1 MMEEIILRPFYVNGF
16 GINSLKNKCRGKF
29 LVYFIILNL
38 FVSGF
43 IGTLLYCYSS
53 SVLQKESI
61 NTSQNILIQLDK
73 STNLLLNQVD
83 NYLSSLSFDSDI
95 INLMRYYKNDDF
107 ASIGKVNNNE
117 SNLMM
122 LNNYIY
128 SIAIYYKNENTVY
141 WVNNGIINLDDYE
154 DKDFMRSIENNSIS
168 YKALHLRKI
177 KGKLGDTINVIS
189 VIKPIPLNGTTPI
202 AFAVVNIDEKYFS
215 NIMNSLLENK
225 GQEVYITNLN
235 GGIISRN
242 NLYGNYEKLLS
253 NNSIS
258 GNKNKSAVNEIV
270 TFNKE
275 KLLISK
281 AVSQSYGWEYVSII
295 PFKSII
301 GQANL
306 IKYWSVFVVMLALV
320 IGLIVSLIFSAKLSR
335 PINTIAALFK
345 DHNEQGENEDV
356 FEYIE
361 NKVTNLVYK
370 NESIE
375 KTLSENMPI
384 LRNNYL
390 VSLLTGKAQDFDEI
404 RNRFNYYNIDFY
416 LEGSYL
422 VYIISVDNYES
433 LTAIHSEYE
442 INMLIINLIDTIGVI
457 VNKNNKGL
465 VINTCPDEIAV
476 VLAIPEEI
484 KEQSERKEM
493 IELLGIKIRNAV
505 IESGSYIATISAGSM
520 CYKIDE
526 INISYKDALQ
536 ALKYKPIMGR
546 NIIFYDDIKNMKE
559 EAFDYPFEKEDE
571 LLSFLRSGD
580 LTSIIKC
587 NKEFFHML
595 MSINKGNIENFYYYM
610 QLMSSII
617 KCINELGIN
626 AQVVFK
632 HRNLYK
638 EILGCSSILVVQE
651 WFEKLYTNIVEILD
665 SRKENKNKSIIDSV
679 KEYINVNY
687 SKELSLTVLSQQVYI
702 SAPYLSKIF
711 KECAGIP
718 LKQYINEIRVQK
730 AKELLKNPSF
740 KISEVAEKVGYD
752 KIHGFL
758 KMFKE
763 ATGMTPGEYRT
774 SISTSGLK
782 G

>member
-1 MMEEIILRPFYVNGF
+1 MKLSYVNV
-16 GINSLKNKCRGKF
+16 LKNNAIKNKYRGKF

-43 IGTLLYCYSS
+43 IGILLYSYSS
-53 SVLQKESI
+53 SILQKESI

-73 STNLLLNQVD
+73 STDLLLNQVE

-107 ASIGKVNNNE
+107 VSINEANDKE
-117 SNLMM
+117 SNLMV

-128 SIAIYYKNENTVY
+128 SISFYYKNEDMVY
-141 WVNNGIINLDDYE
+141 LVNNGLIKLDDYE
-154 DKDFMRSIENNSIS
+154 DKDFLKNIGNNSIS
-168 YKALHLRKI
+168 YKNLYLRKI
-177 KGKLGDTINVIS
+177 KDNFNNTVNVIS
-189 VIKPIPLNGTTPI
+189 MIEPIPQNGTTPV

-225 GQEVYITNLN
+225 GQEVYITNLT

-242 NLYGNYEKLLS
+242 NLYGRYEKLLS
-253 NNSIS
+253 SNSIS
-258 GNKNKSAVNEIV
+258 ESTNKSAINKIV

-275 KLLISK
+275 KLLISR
-281 AVSQSYGWEYVSII
+281 AVSQRYGWEYVSII

-306 IKYWSVFVVMLALV
+306 IKYWSMFVVMFALV
-320 IGLIVSLIFSAKLSR
+320 IGLIVSLFFSAKLSK
-335 PINTIAALFK
+335 PIDTIAGLFK
-345 DHNEQGENEDV
+345 DHDEQSESQDV
-356 FEYIE
+356 FKYIE

-390 VSLLTGKAQDFDEI
+390 VSLLTGKTQDVEEI

-416 LEGSYL
+416 LDGSYL

-433 LTAIHSEYE
+433 LTAMYSEYE
-442 INMLIINLIDTIGVI
+442 INMLIVNLLDTIGII
-457 VNKNNKGL
+457 VNKNNKGI

-476 VLAIPEEI
+476 VLVIPEEM
-484 KEQSERKEM
+484 KKNEKKKEM
-493 IELLGIKIRNAV
+493 IEMLGIQIRNA
-505 IESGSYIATISAGSM
+505 ILESGSYVATISVGSM
-520 CYKIDE
+520 CNKIDE
-526 INISYKDALQ
+526 ISISYKDALQ
-536 ALKYKPIMGR
+536 VLKYKPIMG
-546 NIIFYDDIKNMKE
+546 NNSIIFYDDVKNMKE
-559 EAFDYPFEKEDE
+559 ESFNYPFDKEDE
-571 LLSFLRSGD
+571 LLSFIRNGD
-580 LTSIIKC
+580 ITSIIEC
-587 NKEFFHML
+587 NKELFNML
-595 MSINKGNIENFYYYM
+595 MSIKKGNIEYFYYYM
-610 QLMSSII
+610 QLLSSTI

-626 AQVVFK
+626 AEAVFE

-638 EILGCSSILVVQE
+638 EILNCSSISVVQE
-651 WFEKLYTNIVEILD
+651 WFEKLYTKIVEILD

-679 KEYINVNY
+679 KEYININY
-687 SKELSLTVLSQQVYI
+687 SKDLSLTVLSQQVYI

-711 KECAGIP
+711 KECTGIT
-718 LKQYINEIRVQK
+718 LKQYVNEIRVQK
-730 AKELLKNPSF
+730 AKELLKNPSY
-740 KISEVAEKVGYD
+740 KITEVAEMVGYD
-752 KIHGFL
+752 KVHGFL

-763 ATGMTPGEYRT
+763 ATGMTPGEYRA
-774 SISTSGLK
+774 SISLK
-782 G
+782 FSE